1 MAYVCSPERSTLLFI
16 NKYNIAD
23 LTRKEWWF
31 IYRKCLKYH
40 KVGNTDGDN
49 NRFRRFQSQLTP
61 KIQSELESCSLIL
74 DWRLF
79 LNELFL
85 WLISQILSGLLA
97 FSIRIDYIIKKV
109 DIVSQL
115 IRELTL
121 ILFRGCWHWSKR
133 KEKYSK
139 AFHHIWKNWKK
150 IPPHYNFIRCFH
162 NIYVTITWKYKS
174 KSMYNRS
181 H

>member
-1 MAYVCSPERSTLLFI
+1 M
-16 NKYNIAD
+16 
-23 LTRKEWWF
+23 
-31 IYRKCLKYH
+31 IYIQKMLKKPQSRQYY
-40 KVGNTDGDN
+40 GDN
-49 NRFRRFQSQLTP
+49 NRFRRVQSQLTP
-61 KIQSELESCSLIL
+61 KIQSELEFCSLIL

-97 FSIRIDYIIKKV
+97 FSIRIDYIIKIV
-109 DIVSQL
+109 DIVLQL
-115 IRELTL
+115 IREPTL

-139 AFHHIWKNWKK
+139 AFHYIWKNWKK
-150 IPPHYNFIRCFH
+150 SHHTIILSGVFIIYMWPWH
-162 NIYVTITWKYKS
+162 ENINQS
-174 KSMYNRS
+174 LMYNRS

>member
-1 MAYVCSPERSTLLFI
+1 MV
-16 NKYNIAD
+16 
-23 LTRKEWWF
+23 
-31 IYRKCLKYH
+31 IYIQKMLKIPQSRQYY
-40 KVGNTDGDN
+40 GDN
-49 NRFRRFQSQLTP
+49 NRFRRVPSQLTP
-61 KIQSELESCSLIL
+61 KIQSELEFCSLIL

-97 FSIRIDYIIKKV
+97 FSIRIDYINKKV
-109 DIVSQL
+109 DIVLQL
-115 IRELTL
+115 IREPTL

-150 IPPHYNFIRCFH
+150 SHHTIILSGVFI
-162 NIYVTITWKYKS
+162 IYMWP
-174 KSMYNRS
+174 
-181 H
+181 

>member
-1 MAYVCSPERSTLLFI
+1 MV
-16 NKYNIAD
+16 
-23 LTRKEWWF
+23 
-31 IYRKCLKYH
+31 IYIQKMLKIPQSRQYY
-40 KVGNTDGDN
+40 GDN
-49 NRFRRFQSQLTP
+49 NRFRRVPSQLTP
-61 KIQSELESCSLIL
+61 KIQSELEFCSLIL

-109 DIVSQL
+109 DIVLQL
-115 IRELTL
+115 IREPTL

-150 IPPHYNFIRCFH
+150 SHHTIILSGVFI
-162 NIYVTITWKYKS
+162 IYMWP
-174 KSMYNRS
+174 
-181 H
+181 

>member
-1 MAYVCSPERSTLLFI
+1 MV
-16 NKYNIAD
+16 
-23 LTRKEWWF
+23 
-31 IYRKCLKYH
+31 IYIQKMLKIPQSRQYY
-40 KVGNTDGDN
+40 GDN
-49 NRFRRFQSQLTP
+49 NRFRRVPSRLTP
-61 KIQSELESCSLIL
+61 KIQSELEFCSLLL

-97 FSIRIDYIIKKV
+97 FPIRIDYIIKKV
-109 DIVSQL
+109 DIVLQL
-115 IRELTL
+115 IREPTL

-150 IPPHYNFIRCFH
+150 SHHTIILSGVFIICDH
-162 NIYVTITWKYKS
+162 NMKI
-174 KSMYNRS
+174 
-181 H
+181 

>member
-1 MAYVCSPERSTLLFI
+1 MV
-16 NKYNIAD
+16 
-23 LTRKEWWF
+23 
-31 IYRKCLKYH
+31 IYIQKMLKIPQSRQYY
-40 KVGNTDGDN
+40 GDN
-49 NRFRRFQSQLTP
+49 NRFRRVPSRLTP
-61 KIQSELESCSLIL
+61 KIQSELEFCSLIL

-133 KEKYSK
+133 KEKYSE

-150 IPPHYNFIRCFH
+150 SHHTIILSGVFI
-162 NIYVTITWKYKS
+162 IYMWP
-174 KSMYNRS
+174 
-181 H
+181 

>member
-1 MAYVCSPERSTLLFI
+1 MV
-16 NKYNIAD
+16 
-23 LTRKEWWF
+23 
-31 IYRKCLKYH
+31 IYIQKMLKIPQNRQYY
-40 KVGNTDGDN
+40 GDN
-49 NRFRRFQSQLTP
+49 NRFRRVQSQQTP
-61 KIQSELESCSLIL
+61 KVQSELEFCSLIL

-85 WLISQILSGLLA
+85 WLISQILSELLA

-109 DIVSQL
+109 DIVLQL
-115 IRELTL
+115 IGEPTL

-150 IPPHYNFIRCFH
+150 SHHTIILSGVFI
-162 NIYVTITWKYKS
+162 IYMWP
-174 KSMYNRS
+174 
-181 H
+181 

>member
-1 MAYVCSPERSTLLFI
+1 MV
-16 NKYNIAD
+16 
-23 LTRKEWWF
+23 
-31 IYRKCLKYH
+31 IYIQKMLKIPQSRQYY
-40 KVGNTDGDN
+40 GDN
-49 NRFRRFQSQLTP
+49 NRFRRVPSQLTP
-61 KIQSELESCSLIL
+61 KIQSELEFCSLIL

-109 DIVSQL
+109 DIVLQL
-115 IRELTL
+115 IREPTL

-150 IPPHYNFIRCFH
+150 SHHTIILSGVFIICDH
-162 NIYVTITWKYKS
+162 NMKI
-174 KSMYNRS
+174 
-181 H
+181 

>member
-1 MAYVCSPERSTLLFI
+1 MV
-16 NKYNIAD
+16 
-23 LTRKEWWF
+23 
-31 IYRKCLKYH
+31 IYIQKMLKIPQSRQYY
-40 KVGNTDGDN
+40 GDN
-49 NRFRRFQSQLTP
+49 NRFRRVPSQLTP
-61 KIQSELESCSLIL
+61 NIQSELEFCSLIL

-109 DIVSQL
+109 DIVLQL
-115 IRELTL
+115 IREPTL

-150 IPPHYNFIRCFH
+150 SHHTIILSGVFI
-162 NIYVTITWKYKS
+162 IYMWP
-174 KSMYNRS
+174 
-181 H
+181 